1 MSTKDKGTK
10 STEETLAFLDGL
22 LGPATLGNT
31 LNAIRLSDELT
42 QREFSAKLEISTQH
56 LSDIENERRW
66 VSPEKAQK
74 FAKKLGYLAED
85 FVQLAL
91 QDSLNRVGIDMEV
104 SVTSPTPRKKRKK
117 KPTGSTPSAR

>member
-1 MSTKDKGTK
+1 MSTKNKGTK

-66 VSPEKAQK
+66 VSPEKAQE

-104 SVTSPTPRKKRKK
+104 SVTSPAPRKKRRKK
-117 KPTGSTPSAR
+117 QTGSIPSAC

>member
-66 VSPEKAQK
+66 VSPEKAQT

>member
-1 MSTKDKGTK
+1 MSTKNKGTK

-66 VSPEKAQK
+66 VSPEKAQE

-104 SVTSPTPRKKRKK
+104 SVTSPAPRKKRRK
-117 KPTGSTPSAR
+117 KPTGSTTSAR

>member
-66 VSPEKAQK
+66 VSPEKAQE

-104 SVTSPTPRKKRKK
+104 SVTSPAPRKKRRKK
-117 KPTGSTPSAR
+117 QTGSIPSAC

>member
-10 STEETLAFLDGL
+10 STEETLAFLDSL

-66 VSPEKAQK
+66 VSPEKAQT

-104 SVTSPTPRKKRKK
+104 SVTSPAPRKKRRKK
-117 KPTGSTPSAR
+117 QTGSIPSAR